1 MFRVF
6 SQETAIWFNGLVAS
20 DYTFSGALVLV
31 FYAVLA
37 FLVSASF
44 KEYDSAGA
52 FTLWERWH
60 YEKQEYGAVRLSTAG
75 FYFLRAMFVPFSMAL
90 FAMIVALFAGRMPD
104 CEHSGDALCWD
115 GNGLVGVHGYVDFV
129 GYLIVAL
136 QGYAV
141 STFIMLIS
149 VVGMAVCG
157 VATVC
162 AVFFVGEKLPIR
174 L

>member
-6 SQETAIWFNGLVAS
+6 SQETAVWFNGLVAS
-20 DYTFSGALVLV
+20 DYTLSGALILL

-52 FTLWERWH
+52 FTLWELWRR
-60 YEKQEYGAVRLSTAG
+60 EKQKHGAVRLSTAWL
-75 FYFLRAMFVPFSMAL
+75 FFLRAMLVPLSLVL
-90 FAMIVALFAGRMPD
+90 FAMIVGLFAGRMPD

-136 QGYAV
+136 QGHVV
-141 STFIMLIS
+141 STFIVLIS
-149 VVGMAVCG
+149 VVGMAACG
-157 VATVC
+157 VATAC
-162 AVFFVGEKLPIR
+162 AVLFVGEKLPIR